1 MQINSFSY
9 GWLSTKPRFEKEA
22 NWPITIAYRPLQ
34 KGIQHLRTK
43 YSLFA
48 DYFSY
53 FFSAFSYIALQAR
66 ELFFIKLKFYLQP
79 STNLSTIQY
88 NKKKKIKL
96 TTILYFPLIRLGFKY
111 STTKISS
118 HKVLHFL
125 SEM

>member
-1 MQINSFSY
+1 MAERQASFWKGAQLAYYDSVQTI
-9 GWLSTKPRFEKEA
+9 TKRDTAF
-22 NWPITIAYRPLQ
+22 AYKIFFICRLLL
-34 KGIQHLRTK
+34 I
-43 YSLFA
+43 
-48 DYFSY
+48 

-111 STTKISS
+111 SATKISS

>member
-1 MQINSFSY
+1 MAEHQASFWKGGQLAYYDSVQTI
-9 GWLSTKPRFEKEA
+9 TKRDTAF
-22 NWPITIAYRPLQ
+22 AY
-34 KGIQHLRTK
+34 KIFFIC
-43 YSLFA
+43 SLLLI
-48 DYFSY
+48 

-66 ELFFIKLKFYLQP
+66 EPFFIKLKFYLQP

-88 NKKKKIKL
+88 NKKKIKL

-111 STTKISS
+111 SATKISS

>member
-1 MQINSFSY
+1 MAYYDSVQTI
-9 GWLSTKPRFEKEA
+9 TKRDTAF
-22 NWPITIAYRPLQ
+22 AYKIFFICRLLL
-34 KGIQHLRTK
+34 I
-43 YSLFA
+43 
-48 DYFSY
+48 

-66 ELFFIKLKFYLQP
+66 EPFFIKLKFYLQP

-88 NKKKKIKL
+88 NNKKKKIKL

-111 STTKISS
+111 SATKISS